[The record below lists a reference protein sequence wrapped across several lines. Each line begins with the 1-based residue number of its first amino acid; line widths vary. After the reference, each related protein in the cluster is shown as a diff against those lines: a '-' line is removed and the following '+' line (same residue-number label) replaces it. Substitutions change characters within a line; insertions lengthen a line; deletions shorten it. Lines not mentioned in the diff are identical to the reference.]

1 MNSNKIITFNVSWFD
16 AIQTLNPET
25 QVKILSAVFNYIS
38 TGEEISLE
46 AVEQAIFNI
55 IRLDIDN
62 SSYTSAKSTAPTS
75 PHGPTSEK
83 PAPEESTPEE
93 PVSTQEPMHEDAPV
107 TPANQPI
114 NDGKHIYVDKDEYIA
129 PKYQKL
135 ITAVEGLPGPIKDLF
150 YRVPPNLKAHHLWT
164 LYYLVK
170 CEEEDN
176 HDYTPTLDNIPDEPE
191 YEPPYIDDDEYVYD
205 YIRPYH

>member
-38 TGEEISLE
+38 TGEEAPLE

-55 IRLDIDN
+55 IRLEIDN
-62 SSYTSAKSTAPTS
+62 PSYTSAKSTDSTS
-75 PHGPTSEK
+75 PHNSTSGELAQEEPADPQK
-83 PAPEESTPEE
+83 PTPEE
-93 PVSTQEPMHEDAPV
+93 PLLTRTE
-107 TPANQPI
+107 QPN

-150 YRVPPNLKAHHLWT
+150 YRIPPNIRSHHMWI

-176 HDYTPTLDNIPDEPE
+176 HDYTRTLDNIPDEPE
-191 YEPPYIDDDEYVYD
+191 FEPPYVEDDEYVFD